1 MVEIGDQP
9 WEFDQDDEDH
19 ESKPRFDG
27 FQLAPITLEDFR
39 RQRKQQQQA
48 AKEAQAR
55 GAVEMRERMGQA
67 AREAALRD
75 GIDVEALDRLYA
87 SLRDEGVDTSD
98 VQELHAALRSK
109 GVDPDDRSELEDFA
123 RTYAA
128 AHPSYGSGGFSWAP
142 TTFQAEAAQPAMPKI
157 IRFPEDAGYATAASK
172 AKPQREEG
180 ELSEGEPDPSDDEEG
195 ESISTESMYSMGSWG
210 KK

>member
-9 WEFDQDDEDH
+9 WEFDKEDEDH

-39 RQRKQQQQA
+39 RQRKQQQAA
-48 AKEAQAR
+48 AKGAEAKAMLEQR
-55 GAVEMRERMGQA
+55 QRMGQA

-75 GIDVEALDRLYA
+75 GVDVEALDRLYE
-87 SLRDEGVDTSD
+87 SLRAEGIDISNVR
-98 VQELHAALRSK
+98 ELHAALRSK
-109 GVDPDDRSELEDFA
+109 GVDPDDRAELEDFA
-123 RTYAA
+123 RSYAA
-128 AHPSYGSGGFSWAP
+128 AHPSYASSGFSWAP
-142 TTFQAEAAQPAMPKI
+142 TTFQTDAAQPPMPKI
-157 IRFPEDAGYATAASK
+157 IRFPEDASVTASMQ
-172 AKPQREEG
+172 KPPRAEG